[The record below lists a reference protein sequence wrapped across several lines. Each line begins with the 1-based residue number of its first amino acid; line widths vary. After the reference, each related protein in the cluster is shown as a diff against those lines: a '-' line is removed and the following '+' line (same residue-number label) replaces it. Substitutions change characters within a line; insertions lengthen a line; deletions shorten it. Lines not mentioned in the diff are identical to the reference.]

1 MRESLTLE
9 LKRIIEALL
18 FVSESPLSK
27 VQLSQVLETKAP
39 DEIQSALEELMADY
53 EQGHAFTLI
62 EAAGGYCFRTRG
74 EYAFWLRKLKKDQ
87 ASRLS
92 RAALETLAIIAYKQ
106 PIMKAE
112 VEKVRGVDVSGMLRM
127 LMEKHLIRAVGRQDL
142 PGRPLIYGTTKR
154 FLEIF
159 DLQDLR
165 DLPTLDE
172 LKALAIGEDD
182 EISPYLEGEEIEV
195 LEALPSGLDQSSAQL
210 LLRPAARGET
220 YDLIDEV
227 IDEAI
232 EEELLAEKNRLE
244 AEVLPEGGEDD
255 DPPPA

>member
-1 MRESLTLE
+1 
-9 LKRIIEALL
+9 
-18 FVSESPLSK
+18 
-27 VQLSQVLETKAP
+27 
-39 DEIQSALEELMADY
+39 MADY

-106 PIMKAE
+106 PVMKAE
-112 VEKVRGVDVSGMLRM
+112 IEKVRGVDVSGMLRM
-127 LMEKHLIRAVGRQDL
+127 LMEKNLIRAVGRQEL
-142 PGRPLIYGTTKR
+142 PGRPLIYGTTKK

-159 DLQDLR
+159 DLKDLR
-165 DLPTLDE
+165 DLPTLEE
-172 LKALAIGEDD
+172 LKALAIGEGD

-195 LEALPSGLDQSSAQL
+195 LDALPHSLDQSQM
-210 LLRPAARGET
+210 LRAGAHDENDSSSQAA
-220 YDLIDEV
+220 INEV

-232 EEELLAEKNRLE
+232 EEELLNQDNLLALERLNE
-244 AEVLPEGGEDD
+244 DGEDPD
-255 DPPPA
+255 SSPR